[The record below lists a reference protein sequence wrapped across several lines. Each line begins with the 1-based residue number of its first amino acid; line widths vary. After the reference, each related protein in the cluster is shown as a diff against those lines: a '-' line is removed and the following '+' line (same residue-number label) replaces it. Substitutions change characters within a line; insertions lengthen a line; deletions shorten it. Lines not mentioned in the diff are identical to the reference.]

1 MVQQCK
7 DVDATLVICKRGF
20 DGEANHLLMHTNL
33 PAVRWV
39 GGVELELIAIA
50 TSGRIVH
57 RFQELTAEKLGT
69 VGIVREKAFGTAKD
83 RMLYIEHCAN
93 SKTVLLWFL
102 YISRMFLSE
111 GHEHQVIFSLWFCF
125 YLVLIAAQDNITD
138 PTEVE
143 ALKAIKERLI
153 DPNGNLSNWIRG
165 DPCTSR
171 WTGILCFNET
181 LIDAYLHVQEL
192 QLMNWSL
199 SGNLAPEIG
208 SLAYMERL
216 NFMWNKI
223 IGSIPKEIGNI
234 KSLVL
239 LLLNGNLL
247 TGSLPDELGFLPNLG
262 RIQINQDHISGPLP
276 ASIANLNNTSNNIQ
290 GLFIFLILPP
300 AFLSENPKEAGFC
313 LWLLHPEPSSRP
325 TTGEILQSEVIN
337 ELQELYSEEL
347 SSRIDKEGAESELLL
362 HFLISSK
369 EQKRSDASKLFEQL
383 KCLESDI
390 EEAERRHSSRKSF
403 VSSGLQNNYSCQK
416 EIMPLRKKAKRLFNE
431 WKVNLMNENSEPSWT
446 LAFLHSVV
454 VYVFLSEL
462 TLVELAAYSA
472 TASTSD
478 DLIDLYQIIVLS
490 DRVQGIIQKLI
501 ERSKHILAVK
511 YIFHFKL
518 TDKMPPVPI
527 LKAYVDDAQKLS
539 KRLASE
545 GKPNDEFI
553 TTSNQPKTM
562 IMCYTP
568 NSG

>member
-1 MVQQCK
+1 M
-7 DVDATLVICKRGF
+7 
-20 DGEANHLLMHTNL
+20 

-50 TSGRIVH
+50 TSGIIVP
-57 RFQELTAEKLGT
+57 RSQELTAEKLGK
-69 VGIVREKAFGTAKD
+69 VGIVREKAFGTTKD

-93 SKTVLLWFL
+93 S
-102 YISRMFLSE
+102 R
-111 GHEHQVIFSLWFCF
+111 
-125 YLVLIAAQDNITD
+125 ADNITD
-138 PTEVE
+138 PTEFE
-143 ALKAIKERLI
+143 ALKAIKEKLI

-181 LIDAYLHVQEL
+181 LIDGYLHVQEL
-192 QLMNWSL
+192 QLMNLSL

-262 RIQINQDHISGPLP
+262 RIQIDQDHISGPLP
-276 ASIANLNNTSNNIQ
+276 ASFANLNNTSNNIQ

-300 AFLSENPKEAGFC
+300 AFLSENPKQAGFC

-337 ELQELYSEEL
+337 GLQELCSEEL
-347 SSRIDKEGAESELLL
+347 SS
-362 HFLISSK
+362 H
-369 EQKRSDASKLFEQL
+369 
-383 KCLESDI
+383 I
-390 EEAERRHSSRKSF
+390 EETERRHSSRKSF

-416 EIMPLRKKAKRLFNE
+416 EIMPLRKKAKRLINE

-446 LAFLHSVV
+446 LAFLHFVA
-454 VYVFLSEL
+454 VYGFLSEL
-462 TLVELAAYSA
+462 TLAELAAYSA
-472 TASTSD
+472 TASASD
-478 DLIDLYQIIVLS
+478 DLIDLYQIIALS

-511 YIFHFKL
+511 YIFSL
-518 TDKMPPVPI
+518 QT
-527 LKAYVDDAQKLS
+527 Y
-539 KRLASE
+539 R
-545 GKPNDEFI
+545 
-553 TTSNQPKTM
+553 
-562 IMCYTP
+562 
-568 NSG
+568 